1 MKHKKIKLGKP
12 VDISGIDPQELK
24 NWIKQDKTRW
34 VAIKCQSLIALSNG
48 ASVTEVCNVLDVTR
62 ESLRVW
68 RNRFKSEGTQG
79 LIAQKRKGK
88 KSHLTMEVR
97 DDLKNVTLK
106 SPVEF
111 GYGEK
116 YWNGKLI
123 RSYLKENWGIEI
135 AIRTVQNWLLK
146 TGIRKSKWVR
156 LK

>member
-34 VAIKCQSLIALSNG
+34 AAIKCQALIALSNG

-68 RNRFKSEGTQG
+68 RNRLKREGPQG
-79 LIAQKRKGK
+79 LIGQKRKGK
-88 KSHLTMEVR
+88 KSYLTIEVR
-97 DDLKNVTLK
+97 DDLKNLILK

-111 GYGEK
+111 GHDEK

-123 RSYLKENWGIEI
+123 RSYLKKKWGIEI
-135 AIRTVQNWLLK
+135 ALRTVQNWLLK

>member
-1 MKHKKIKLGKP
+1 MKYKKIKSGRP
-12 VDISGIDPQELK
+12 VDVSGIDPQELK

-34 VAIKCQSLIALSNG
+34 AAIKCQSLIALSNG

-68 RNRFKSEGTQG
+68 RNRLKREGPQG

-88 KSHLTMEVR
+88 KSHLTIEVR
-97 DDLKNVTLK
+97 DDLKYVILK

-116 YWNGKLI
+116 Y
-123 RSYLKENWGIEI
+123 
-135 AIRTVQNWLLK
+135 
-146 TGIRKSKWVR
+146 
-156 LK
+156 